1 MFMNNKVKSVLF
13 IAILCFLSNLL
24 LAQKQWNTRDSVAR
38 GVSITVG
45 NGISHYINTL
55 QDDPNRSGLRQN
67 FNCSSF
73 RFMWEPEHRL
83 SMGIETGYY
92 KVYEVQLLD
101 SKQVNTASLAVIP
114 ILFRV
119 QMRVF
124 KRFFASV
131 ATGVSFHHASVNA
144 LGNQSESES
153 MAFSNLQFSAGYIY
167 PITKQFG
174 LGLETKFLSENKTED
189 MVLSFEAVAR
199 YQFKRRFKRL
209 RE

>member
-1 MFMNNKVKSVLF
+1 MKTKLCMAF
-13 IAILCFLSNLL
+13 LCFLSHISM
-24 LAQKQWNTRDSVAR
+24 AQKTWNTRDSVAR

-45 NGISHYINTL
+45 TGMSHYINTL
-55 QDDPNRSGLRQN
+55 QDDPQRTALRQN
-67 FNCSSF
+67 FSCSSF

-83 SMGIETGYY
+83 SLGIETGYY
-92 KVYEVQLLD
+92 KIYEVQLSD
-101 SKQVNTASLAVIP
+101 SKQVNTASLSVIP

-124 KRFFASV
+124 KRFYASA
-131 ATGVSFHHASVNA
+131 ATGISIHHSLVNA
-144 LGNQSESES
+144 LGNQSDSET
-153 MAFSNLQFSAGYIY
+153 MGFSNLQFSVGYIY

-199 YQFKRRFKRL
+199 YQFKRRFKRV
-209 RE
+209 RERE